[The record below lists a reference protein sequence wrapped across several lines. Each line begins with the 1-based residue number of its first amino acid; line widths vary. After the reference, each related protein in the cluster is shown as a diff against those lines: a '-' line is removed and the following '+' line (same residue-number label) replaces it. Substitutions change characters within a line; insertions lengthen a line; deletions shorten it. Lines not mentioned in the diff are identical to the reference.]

1 MRRGAAVAISVKQY
15 ARRNLFTARSIKL
28 GLFNASSAV
37 LLNASCVFTVQSKFM
52 SFPSSFMHILIISA
66 LNYSS
71 IKYTATKIVV
81 VLGRKTAQQM
91 EILSISADK

>member
-1 MRRGAAVAISVKQY
+1 
-15 ARRNLFTARSIKL
+15 
-28 GLFNASSAV
+28 
-37 LLNASCVFTVQSKFM
+37 
-52 SFPSSFMHILIISA
+52 MHILIISA